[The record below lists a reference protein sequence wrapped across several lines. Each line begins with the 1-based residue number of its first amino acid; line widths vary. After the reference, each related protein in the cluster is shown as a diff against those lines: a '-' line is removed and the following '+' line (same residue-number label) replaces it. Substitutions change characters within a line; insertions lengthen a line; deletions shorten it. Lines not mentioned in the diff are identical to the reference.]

1 MFCHRTLITHP
12 LSSTSLVDLCIGL
25 WVETFSQCSPFQW
38 YGALL
43 RKLRLDPVDEPCF
56 RAVVLPFTRD
66 LAGIFEESIHFDA
79 FSDQLLR
86 HIFDEIFRRYPE
98 QHEILGFRYSRYHNV
113 YLSKRKDAFE
123 GSEHQ
128 MLDAQ
133 GLNFMYLETL
143 LYLCYP
149 ILFLF
154 LFSLPHSLSLSLP
167 RFG

>member
-43 RKLRLDPVDEPCF
+43 SKLRLDPVDEPCF
-56 RAVVLPFTRD
+56 RAVVLPFAGD
-66 LAGIFEESIHFDA
+66 LASIFEESIHVDA

-86 HIFDEIFRRYPE
+86 HIFDQIFWWYPE
-98 QHEILGFRYSRYHNV
+98 QHEILGIRDSRYHNT
-113 YLSKRKDAFE
+113 YLAKCKDAFQ
-123 GSEHQ
+123 GSEYQ

-143 LYLCYP
+143 PFLLSHSLLVSLS
-149 ILFLF
+149 LF
-154 LFSLPHSLSLSLP
+154 FSLP
-167 RFG
+167 R

>member
-1 MFCHRTLITHP
+1 MFCYRTLITHP

-25 WVETFSQCSPFQW
+25 WVQTFCQCSPFQW

-66 LAGIFEESIHFDA
+66 LAGIFEESVHVDA

-98 QHEILGFRYSRYHNV
+98 QHEILGIRYSRYHNV

-143 LYLCYP
+143 SCLLSH
-149 ILFLF
+149 
-154 LFSLPHSLSLSLP
+154 SLLVSLSLFLSP
-167 RFG
+167 SMKVSD